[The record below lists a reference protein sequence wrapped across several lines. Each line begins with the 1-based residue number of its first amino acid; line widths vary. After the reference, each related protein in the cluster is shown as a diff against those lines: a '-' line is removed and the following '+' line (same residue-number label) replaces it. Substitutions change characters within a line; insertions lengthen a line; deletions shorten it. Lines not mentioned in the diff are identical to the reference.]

1 MKKIELT
8 SLLGEVTA
16 LTQDA
21 EGQLRGGFSVIA
33 TQDGITS
40 MDNGICENNGV
51 CVGNKECYNNGRCIT
66 ATPKK

>member
-8 SLLGEVTA
+8 SLLGEVPA

-40 MDNGICENNGV
+40 MNNEICVNNNV
-51 CVGNKECYNNGRCIT
+51 CVGNKECYNNDKCIA

>member
-8 SLLGEVTA
+8 SLLGEVPA

-33 TQDGITS
+33 
-40 MDNGICENNGV
+40 M
-51 CVGNKECYNNGRCIT
+51 
-66 ATPKK
+66 